1 MQIVLVLT
9 LLVLVLVLFPLEIVS
24 VDIIALGG
32 VIILVASGILSSS
45 EAFASFGSEMMVL
58 LASIF
63 VIAGALLRTGVLD
76 SMGLWLYR
84 HSKGNYHVLLASII
98 LTVCFASAWM
108 NNTVVTAVFVPPVL
122 AVARRSQIPASKLL
136 MPVAFAAMLGGCC
149 TLIGTSTNVAAS
161 AFLSRRGMEPFGL
174 FEFLPVGLAGVIAGT
189 LFFLFGGARLLPSR
203 GTGELTK
210 AYHVKEYL
218 TEVALRNG
226 CPFVGKRIDEGGF
239 REIAEV
245 TVLGIIRGQNTQ
257 LAPEGHEILKE
268 NDILLLEAGVEGI
281 HRLRHTPGVEIKG
294 DIDLGDKSLE
304 SEKVK
309 LAEVMIGPGSRFIGR
324 SLKEIEFRRRY
335 GMTALALSRHGG
347 DVVEKVGKIP
357 LMVGDVLLVQGPETR
372 LDDLRSSASIM
383 VLSDLSHFLLERRK
397 GTYVVTFFVLALVL
411 GALDI
416 IPLSVAVLAAA
427 LLTII
432 VRAVPPEEAYRLIEW
447 RLLIMI
453 GGMTA
458 FGQALVA
465 TGADTF
471 LADLI
476 VKTSGLFG
484 TYGILMG
491 FFVLTVAL
499 SQPLSNAAAALAVLP
514 VALASAES
522 LGANPRAFAVAV
534 TMAASASFMTPLEP
548 SCVLVY
554 PAGRYRYLDFIKVG
568 LPLTL
573 VFMAVVLIMV
583 PLIWGL

>member
-1 MQIVLVLT
+1 M
-9 LLVLVLVLFPLEIVS
+9 
-24 VDIIALGG
+24 
-32 VIILVASGILSSS
+32 
-45 EAFASFGSEMMVL
+45 
-58 LASIF
+58 
-63 VIAGALLRTGVLD
+63 
-76 SMGLWLYR
+76 
-84 HSKGNYHVLLASII
+84 
-98 LTVCFASAWM
+98 
-108 NNTVVTAVFVPPVL
+108 
-122 AVARRSQIPASKLL
+122 
-136 MPVAFAAMLGGCC
+136 
-149 TLIGTSTNVAAS
+149 
-161 AFLSRRGMEPFGL
+161 
-174 FEFLPVGLAGVIAGT
+174 
-189 LFFLFGGARLLPSR
+189 PSR
-203 GTGELTK
+203 GTGELIK

-257 LAPEGHEILKE
+257 LAPEGHEILQE

-281 HRLRHTPGVEIKG
+281 HRLRHTQGVEIKG

-372 LDDLRSSASIM
+372 LDDLRSSASIL
-383 VLSDLSHFLLERRK
+383 VLSDLSHFLFERKK
-397 GTYVVTFFVLALVL
+397 GTYVITFFVLALVL

-416 IPLSVAVLAAA
+416 LPLTITVLGAA

-432 VRAVPPEEAYRLIEW
+432 VRAVPHEEVYRLIEW

-465 TGADTF
+465 TGADKF

-476 VKTSGLFG
+476 VKTSGFFG
-484 TYGILMG
+484 PHGILMG

-514 VALASAES
+514 VAVASAES

-534 TMAASASFMTPLEP
+534 TMAASASFMTPFEP

-554 PAGRYRYLDFIKVG
+554 PAGRYRFLDFIKVG

>member
-1 MQIVLVLT
+1 MQIALVLI
-9 LLVLVLVLFPLEIVS
+9 LLVLILVLFPLEIVS
-24 VDIIALGG
+24 MDIVALGG
-32 VIILVASGILSSS
+32 VIILVATGILSSDQ
-45 EAFASFGSEMMVL
+45 AFASFGSEMMVL

-63 VIAGALLRTGVLD
+63 VIAGALLKTGVLD
-76 SMGLWLYR
+76 SIGLWLYR
-84 HSKGNYHVLLASII
+84 HSKGNYYVLLASII
-98 LTVCFASAWM
+98 LVVSFASAWM

-122 AVARRSQIPASKLL
+122 AVARRSRIPPSKLL

-161 AFLSRRGMEPFGL
+161 ALLSRRGMEPFGL
-174 FEFLPVGLAGVIAGT
+174 FEFLPVGLTGIAAGT
-189 LFFLFGGARLLPSR
+189 LFFLTLGAKLLPSR
-203 GTGELTK
+203 GTGELIK

-226 CPFVGKRIDEGGF
+226 CPFVGKRIDEAGF
-239 REIAEV
+239 MQIAEV
-245 TVLGIIRGQNTQ
+245 TVLGIIRGDHTR
-257 LAPEGHEILKE
+257 LAPEGHEILRE
-268 NDILLLEAGVEGI
+268 DDTLLLEGAVEGI

-294 DIDLGDKSLE
+294 DVDLEDKSLE

-335 GMTALALSRHGG
+335 GMTALALSRHGR

-372 LDDLRSSASIM
+372 LDDLRSSASIL
-383 VLSDLSHFLLERRK
+383 VLSDLSHFLLDPKK
-397 GTYVVTFFVLALVL
+397 GTYVVAFFVLALVL
-411 GALDI
+411 GTLDTL
-416 IPLSVAVLAAA
+416 PLAVAVLGAA

-432 VRAVPPEEAYRLIEW
+432 VRAIPPEDVYRLIEW

-458 FGQALVA
+458 FGQALVT
-465 TGADTF
+465 TGADKF
-471 LADLI
+471 LAELI
-476 VKTSGLFG
+476 VKTAGLFG
-484 TYGILMG
+484 TQGILMG
-491 FFVLTVAL
+491 FFILTVAL

-514 VALASAES
+514 VALASAEH

-534 TMAASASFMTPLEP
+534 TMAASASFMTPFEP

-554 PAGRYRYLDFIKVG
+554 PAGRYRFLDFVKVG
-568 LPLTL
+568 LPLTV
-573 VFMAVVLIMV
+573 VFMAVVLILV